1 MNKKGIKSPLI
12 SKWMSSSNTYVLIAT
27 VIIAVAFSMAS
38 ENFLSAYNIF
48 TVTRTAGLYIFI
60 ALGQAMIISLGGSN
74 LALGQLGGLAT
85 IVSGYCMQELGVGIL
100 PGIVIAITTGILA
113 GFINGILIVKL
124 KLSAFIVTLSTQFI
138 YAGLITGISEGFPF
152 TELPEGFT
160 YMGSGSIGG
169 VIPHIFTLAVITVII
184 LWYIFRYTTIG
195 RRFLAT
201 GGNIEAAK
209 MAGVKTDFII
219 LLGHMASGFFAA
231 IAGLL
236 WTSRMAAAQPST
248 GKEWMLISF
257 AVAVIGGTGI
267 KGGTISPIALITS
280 SILMVMIKNG
290 LVLLN
295 TNVYYEQTYLG
306 LIILLAISLDSIRPL
321 FAEWKLKRELRKES
335 KKSIEA

>member
-1 MNKKGIKSPLI
+1 MNKKGIKNPLL
-12 SKWMSSSNTYVLIAT
+12 SKWMSSSNMYVFIATLLIA
-27 VIIAVAFSMAS
+27 IAFSLAS
-38 ENFLSAYNIF
+38 ENFLTPYNIF
-48 TVTRTAGLYIFI
+48 NVTRTAGLYIFI
-60 ALGQAMIISLGGSN
+60 ALGQAFIISLGGSN

-85 IVSGYCMQELGVGIL
+85 IVSGYCMQMLGFGIL
-100 PGIVIAITTGILA
+100 PGVLIALATGILA
-113 GFINGILIVKL
+113 GFINGILIIKL

-160 YMGSGSIGG
+160 YIGSESIGG
-169 VIPHIFTLAVITVII
+169 VIPHIFTLAVIAVVV
-184 LWYIFRYTTIG
+184 LWYVFRYTTLG
-195 RRFLAT
+195 RRYLAT

-209 MAGVKTDFII
+209 MAGVKTDSII

-231 IAGLL
+231 VAGLL

-280 SILMVMIKNG
+280 GILMVMIKNG

-321 FAEWKLKRELRKES
+321 FAEWKLKRALHKENKAS
-335 KKSIEA
+335 